1 MFSGFK
7 SRCTL
12 AAAEI
17 YGLRMFGTS
26 ISEYNLDPGRA
37 QKLQVN
43 FANFIIGLPKSW
55 PVVILGLYGLYIL
68 IYIGLIQNPSP
79 KKTPTCAQPWQGS
92 TPAVS
97 LHGGTSPHHRSDGR
111 AWKPGTRCTIR
122 MVGLRCFWSPKH
134 AWIMLDHVGFTN
146 TIHNFRQL
154 WWDVTCLS
162 WCRLLYIHHHSPYFK
177 PGSWPT
183 SVYVFHWP
191 RTTTGGC
198 IKKSSGSWFRF
209 SHQPPSAPAWCSG
222 NAPPSSKQCSRSP
235 PAACGRKGRWML
247 GGWFSKNLPCLCFH
261 VWHCLYGKD
270 DLDWFE
276 IVWTC
281 PDVLN
286 NTSGD
291 HVWCLIHSWF
301 HSSWTCH
308 WRWFHLPPIGS
319 LDPEVT
325 PKSRQL
331 KELKTL
337 KIHPFDFNLW
347 FHLLPPLRFTTLHKL
362 QRKVHVGLAGVLVL
376 WSKKIE
382 TYGQT
387 PRLHAIPI
395 LAVIIYWLVVYLMY
409 TYPSEKYE
417 SQLSWLFPIYGKI
430 KKMFQ
435 TTSQYIIPTE
445 HQYTSS
451 LEDHR
456 SHPSTIGFL

>member
-191 RTTTGGC
+191 RTQRGVASKNRLALGFDFPINHHLPLPGVLGTPHHPASSAAGRLLPLAAVKAGGC
-198 IKKSSGSWFRF
+198 W
-209 SHQPPSAPAWCSG
+209 
-222 NAPPSSKQCSRSP
+222 
-235 PAACGRKGRWML
+235 
-247 GGWFSKNLPCLCFH
+247 
-261 VWHCLYGKD
+261 VD
-270 DLDWFE
+270 DF
-276 IVWTC
+276 
-281 PDVLN
+281 PR
-286 NTSGD
+286 
-291 HVWCLIHSWF
+291 
-301 HSSWTCH
+301 TCH
-308 WRWFHLPPIGS
+308 VCVSMFGIVCMERMILI
-319 LDPEVT
+319 D
-325 PKSRQL
+325 
-331 KELKTL
+331 
-337 KIHPFDFNLW
+337 
-347 FHLLPPLRFTTLHKL
+347 LR
-362 QRKVHVGLAGVLVL
+362 
-376 WSKKIE
+376 
-382 TYGQT
+382 
-387 PRLHAIPI
+387 
-395 LAVIIYWLVVYLMY
+395 
-409 TYPSEKYE
+409 
-417 SQLSWLFPIYGKI
+417 
-430 KKMFQ
+430 
-435 TTSQYIIPTE
+435 
-445 HQYTSS
+445 
-451 LEDHR
+451 
-456 SHPSTIGFL
+456 